1 MGNGVVKEKRRFAA
15 VLLVTLVVIFVL
27 TALVPT
33 STFHL
38 QQKSAR
44 TGWLA
49 DPDRLPDF
57 HGAAVIW
64 LLDCSGYP
72 SANRLL

>member
-1 MGNGVVKEKRRFAA
+1 MGNGVVKEKRQCVAA
-15 VLLVTLVVIFVL
+15 LLVALVIILVL
-27 TALVPT
+27 TVLVPT
-33 STFHL
+33 PTCHL
-38 QQKSAR
+38 QQKNAR

-57 HGAAVIW
+57 HGAVTIC
-64 LLDCSGYP
+64 LPDRSGYP